1 MEWRLADIRCLVRT
15 RTFLAIRRVGRAAA
29 LRPFAAVHLG
39 RPEVLVRHVG
49 GNDIDRYAV
58 FRVSVVARVA
68 PRRDEDLQHG
78 HIFVREHWK
87 MIRRL

>member
-1 MEWRLADIRCLVRT
+1 MERRLAAIGGFVRA
-15 RTFLAIRRVGRAAA
+15 RALLAVGRIPCAAA
-29 LRPFAAVHLG
+29 LRPFAAGYLG
-39 RPEVLVRHVG
+39 GAEVLVRHVG
-49 GNDIDRYAV
+49 WNDIDRYAV